1 VREQPVYV
9 PSATGP
15 LGAILATPDGGP
27 SGTGIVFLSG
37 SHIPRFNK
45 NGMWT
50 RAARELTD
58 RGFVTLRVDEDG
70 AGESSGEPERW
81 PVSRINP
88 SIPAAGTR
96 FLVDEVGVSRVLIAA
111 TCYGARLGIAAAAEE
126 PEVDGILFIAAPVMG
141 LGRRKWASRQAR
153 RVLRKVGIHPSRPP
167 RISPKFQEPF
177 LRYLERGGR
186 VHFLYGDKDPFLEE
200 VHQMLEMLRI
210 DVEPHRDHIS
220 IEVIPGHE
228 LHAFK
233 SADAQAKTIAAAVR
247 WASGSAAT
255 PSR

>member
-1 VREQPVYV
+1 VSEQPVYV

-15 LGAILATPDGGP
+15 LGAILAMPEGAVSD
-27 SGTGIVFLSG
+27 TGIVFLSG

-50 RAARELTD
+50 RAARELTA

-81 PVSRINP
+81 PVSRISP
-88 SIPAAGTR
+88 TIPAAGTR
-96 FLVDEVGVSRVLIAA
+96 FLVDQVGVRRVLIAA

-141 LGRRKWASRQAR
+141 LGKRKWAARQAR
-153 RVLRKVGIHPSRPP
+153 RVLRKVGVHPSRPP
-167 RISPKFQEPF
+167 KISPKFEEPF
-177 LRYLERGGR
+177 LRYLPRGR
-186 VHFLYGDKDPFLEE
+186 IHFLYGDKDPFLQE
-200 VHQMLEMLRI
+200 VHQMLEMLERE
-210 DVEPHRDHIS
+210 VAPHRDHIG

-233 SADAQAKTIAAAVR
+233 SADAQEKTIAAAVR
-247 WASGSAAT
+247 WATGFPAGA
-255 PSR
+255 PR